1 MFPSSG
7 YLPDSNLPARR
18 SSRKIKK
25 VDKDSL
31 VQFRVQSNHH
41 SSKRSSLPNQ
51 GEITEA
57 ENSCAKLMAIDSSI
71 NERYLLF

>member
-7 YLPDSNLPARR
+7 HIPDSNLPSRR

-31 VQFRVQSNHH
+31 LQFRAQNNHH
-41 SSKRSSLPNQ
+41 GPKRSSLPNQ
-51 GEITEA
+51 GEITLV
-57 ENSCAKLMAIDSSI
+57 ENSCAKLMAIDTSI
-71 NERYLLF
+71 N